1 MSQPQ
6 IIIDPDEELRIVC
19 RLLFYNI
26 PGFYPNAKKLYRV
39 CQEEGYSFRLQN
51 ITKWI
56 KHQYSYQI
64 YRQPLPCKAEASFS
78 KIKIPNKVHQCDILL
93 HTHDQDDGWVFVCT
107 LLVIDVATRFKDG
120 RSLTSRNSLE
130 IWIAI
135 KDIYEDPSN
144 PLIWP
149 KLLMTDGD
157 ASFRGAFSRE
167 MQQYNV
173 TIRVVDLYSF
183 ESLAFIKAFKKT
195 IAKLTYKVQY
205 AIEGQLT
212 DGKRS
217 RIFKRILKKYI
228 DYLNNSKTRLIGMSP
243 AHAMTL
249 EEVESKPSKKPKRAI
264 GKDEEIKLQ
273 KGTAV
278 RYLLKSGELEGDHR
292 RRATD
297 PYWSLCVFKIKR
309 VVIRKNPPQPVLY
322 YLEDEPIELTAHL
335 IGRNP
340 KRPFKYEELQVIEE
354 PDKIEYPP
362 DEFMRK
368 YHHTG
373 FVHYVRV
380 VDDQLTKAHQYAKKR
395 GELCLGKTGQINGHD
410 IYLWSCENSAHQW
423 EYPLKYI
430 MKKFEWCPLC
440 HHTTER
446 NIRYIFED
454 LLGKKF
460 PPCRPNFLDGMHLD
474 GYNEELRLA
483 FEFHGRQ
490 HYTLNSM
497 FHRRG
502 QIDLEEQ
509 KSRDQKKR
517 DICKKQGICLIEVP
531 YTCDLFPYI
540 KHTLIKKGFLSNSS
554 S

>member
-6 IIIDPDEELRIVC
+6 IIIDPDEELCIVC

-39 CQEEGYSFRLQN
+39 SQEEGYSFRLQN

-93 HTHDQDDGWVFVCT
+93 HTHDQDDGWIFVCT
-107 LLVIDVATRFKDG
+107 LLVIDVATCFKDG

-144 PLIWP
+144 PLTWP

-157 ASFRGAFSRE
+157 ASFRDAFSRGME
-167 MQQYNV
+167 QYNV
-173 TIRVVDLYSF
+173 PIRVVDLYSF
-183 ESLAFIKAFKKT
+183 ESLAFIKALKKR
-195 IAKLTYKVQY
+195 IAILTYKVQY
-205 AIEGQLT
+205 AIEGRLT
-212 DGKRS
+212 DGERS
-217 RIFKRILKKYI
+217 RVFKKILKKYI

-243 AHAMTL
+243 ARAMTL
-249 EEVESKPSKKPKRAI
+249 EEVESKPSKKLKRAI
-264 GKDEEIKLQ
+264 GKDEKIKLQ

-278 RYLLKSGELEGDHR
+278 RYLLKAGELEGDHR

-297 PYWSLCVFKIKR
+297 PYWSLRVFKIKR
-309 VVIRKNPPQPVLY
+309 VVIGKNPPQPVLY
-322 YLEDEPIELTAHL
+322 YLEDEPIESTAHL

-340 KRPFKYEELQVIEE
+340 KRPFKYEELQEIEE

-368 YHHTG
+368 YHPTG
-373 FVHYVRV
+373 FVHYVHASSRSV
-380 VDDQLTKAHQYAKKR
+380 QAEDYAMKR
-395 GELCLGKTGQINGHD
+395 GDHHFLNGM
-410 IYLWSCENSAHQW
+410 Q
-423 EYPLKYI
+423 
-430 MKKFEWCPLC
+430 
-440 HHTTER
+440 
-446 NIRYIFED
+446 
-454 LLGKKF
+454 
-460 PPCRPNFLDGMHLD
+460 LD
-474 GYNEELRLA
+474 GYNEELKLA
-483 FEFHGRQ
+483 FEYHGSQ
-490 HYTLNSM
+490 HYSLNSM
-497 FHRRG
+497 FHKRG
-502 QIDLEEQ
+502 QIDLDEQ

-517 DICKKQGICLIEVP
+517 DICIR
-531 YTCDLFPYI
+531 
-540 KHTLIKKGFLSNSS
+540 
-554 S
+554 